1 MWGGFQGTGIKTIVP
16 AKASAKISCRL
27 VPDQDPDTVMAG
39 RADSPPHLPR
49 SLDALRA
56 HLLVRAVVMVNG
68 DWGSHTQ
75 LLPGAALKRHVAKHA
90 PARTKLSF
98 TPIPFRARPYIMPR
112 DTLGNRA
119 AAKAR
124 VPLGIAAHAP
134 FLLMWTI
141 AGAPTAAEVT
151 QSEVTQG

>member
-27 VPDQDPDTVMAG
+27 VPDQDPDAVMAG
-39 RADSPPHLPR
+39 GHPSQGT
-49 SLDALRA
+49 
-56 HLLVRAVVMVNG
+56 HLLVIAAQQRGAL
-68 DWGSHTQ
+68 TPQ
-75 LLPGAALKRHVAKHA
+75 LLPAAALKRHVAKHA

-98 TPIPFRARPYIMPR
+98 TPIPFRAQPYIMPR

-124 VPLGIAAHAP
+124 APMSLGCGLLLLSL
-134 FLLMWTI
+134 FLSLACW
-141 AGAPTAAEVT
+141 AGGRCHLGSTPRAD
-151 QSEVTQG
+151 